1 MRPASF
7 RAKATERLLPTRP
20 KGMHGGNLDSEVF
33 EKERCQG
40 GKKQFQAP
48 LQVNRNKMF
57 YKKKDRQIFKPLN
70 GDPRLRDRCAK
81 ERIR

>member
-48 LQVNRNKMF
+48 CKLTETKCSI
-57 YKKKDRQIFKPLN
+57 KKKTDKSLSP
-70 GDPRLRDRCAK
+70 
-81 ERIR
+81 

>member
-7 RAKATERLLPTRP
+7 RAKATERLLSTRP

-40 GKKQFQAP
+40 GKKQFLEP
-48 LQVNRNKMF
+48 CK
-57 YKKKDRQIFKPLN
+57 
-70 GDPRLRDRCAK
+70 
-81 ERIR
+81 